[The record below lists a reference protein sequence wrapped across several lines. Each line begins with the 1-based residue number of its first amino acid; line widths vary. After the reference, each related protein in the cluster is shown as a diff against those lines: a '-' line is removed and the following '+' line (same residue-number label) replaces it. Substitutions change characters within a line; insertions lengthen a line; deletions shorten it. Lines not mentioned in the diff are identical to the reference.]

1 MASPVAA
8 LERRAGGPGGA
19 GIRLQGTG
27 VFAREVVLREA
38 MVIKVSPEDRAV
50 LETLARYAFAR
61 PGFRALTAV
70 KFGDGGTEVATF
82 EILHHPDGPI
92 VRRLSADLIDDDLI
106 DEVFDDD
113 FVDESVLEEGV
124 VHDPAPENGLEDQ
137 PAESLLDD
145 ALIAEDLPVDEPVVE
160 EPVGEPQADPHDGTN
175 FDMVLVQAAFRT
187 PDLLAIFS
195 SGGRE
200 LKWCN
205 EAFERAIG
213 PTVGSNPRLVELLD
227 DWSQGHFMVKGLAAL
242 IRQSWWRG
250 RLTFEGIEDNRI
262 TVSATV
268 IAHRDMEGD
277 IESLSLSATP
287 LDEELVSE
295 PADDAAALGALVEHV
310 SELLAVIDRDGRIR
324 FASPGFSHLLQRRA
338 GGLVGLDFLGLVHP
352 DDAVRDVSHLVRL
365 DIEGAAV
372 PTRLRL
378 RASDQSWRHLD
389 TVVTD
394 LRSNSA
400 IGGYVLSAHDVTE
413 RVESF
418 DRLAA
423 EAFTDPDTGLPNR
436 FRLFDRLTTLLCDD
450 TADRAPAAVLLVDLD
465 GMRAVNDHGLAFG
478 DAFLIEVAKR
488 LVDSA
493 GPGAFVA
500 RLRSDEFAVV
510 LPDVADAGDGR
521 RVADAVR
528 VALAKPFEYEDV
540 MVRVTASIGVAIGQ
554 TGEDPDELL
563 RRADLA
569 CIDAKVTNGGN
580 TTVVWGAEMA
590 QRESRRRD
598 VEVQLRHALDH
609 AGIQP
614 HYQPIVDLASGRIVG
629 AEALLRV
636 RDADG
641 ALLTPGEFVGAAES
655 AGLLAQLGAQ
665 VLNATTEQLVIWGGQ
680 MRADAPKHLAVN
692 ISPRQLNDASL
703 PAQVMA
709 ALGEA
714 AIEPESLWLELT
726 EGMLLANQEL
736 DQDRVRFLRDL
747 GVKVGLDEFGAGY
760 SNLAYVRRF
769 PLDFVKID
777 RSLIAGLGEDE
788 RDTAVVRATIE
799 LARDL
804 GLTVVGV
811 GVETERQ
818 LEVLADLGCQ
828 LAQGYLF
835 SPPVGPDEF
844 AKLSG
849 RRFGLPDV

>member
-1 MASPVAA
+1 MA
-8 LERRAGGPGGA
+8 
-19 GIRLQGTG
+19 
-27 VFAREVVLREA
+27 
-38 MVIKVSPEDRAV
+38 IKVSPEDRAV

-61 PGFRALTAV
+61 PGFRALTEV
-70 KFGDGGTEVATF
+70 KFGDGGAEVATF
-82 EILHHPDGPI
+82 EILHDADGPI

-113 FVDESVLEEGV
+113 FVQESVLEESTV
-124 VHDPAPENGLEDQ
+124 EAVPTEVNAVDLIDDDLITETLPIDEPGLAGEGAS
-137 PAESLLDD
+137 AE
-145 ALIAEDLPVDEPVVE
+145 PVD
-160 EPVGEPQADPHDGTN
+160 HDGTE

-200 LKWCN
+200 LRWCN

-213 PTVGSNPRLVELLD
+213 PAVVDNPRLVELLD

-250 RLTFEGIEDNRI
+250 RLTFEGVDDARI
-262 TVSATV
+262 PVSATV
-268 IAHRDMEGD
+268 IAHRDMQGD

-287 LDEELVSE
+287 LDEELVPE

-324 FASPGFSHLLQRRA
+324 FASPGFSQLLQRRS

-365 DIEGAAV
+365 DVEGTGV
-372 PTRLRL
+372 PARLRL
-378 RASDQSWRHLD
+378 RASDQTWRHLD

-436 FRLFDRLTTLLCDD
+436 FRLFDRLTTILSSSGGG
-450 TADRAPAAVLLVDLD
+450 APAAVLLVDLD
-465 GMRAVNDHGLAFG
+465 GMRVVNDHGLAFG

-510 LPDVADAGDGR
+510 LRDVADSADGR
-521 RVADAVR
+521 RVADALR
-528 VALAKPFEYEDV
+528 VALAKPFEHDEIV
-540 MVRVTASIGVAIGQ
+540 VRVTASIGVALGHA
-554 TGEDPDELL
+554 GEDPDELL

-569 CIDAKVTNGGN
+569 CIEAKVTTGGN
-580 TTVVWGAEMA
+580 ATFVWGTEMA

-598 VEVQLRHALDH
+598 VEVHLRHALDH
-609 AGIQP
+609 SGIQP
-614 HYQPIVDLASGRIVG
+614 HYQPIVDLVSGRIVG

-665 VLNATTEQLVIWGGQ
+665 VLRATTEQLVIWGGQ
-680 MRADAPKHLAVN
+680 MRGDAPNHLAVN

-714 AIEPESLWLELT
+714 AIEPGSLWLELT
-726 EGMLLANQEL
+726 EGVLLANQEI
-736 DQDRVRFLRDL
+736 DEDRVRFLRDL
-747 GVKVGLDEFGAGY
+747 GVHVGLDEFGAGY

-804 GLTVVGV
+804 GLTVVAV
-811 GVETERQ
+811 GVEYDHQ
-818 LEVLADLGCQ
+818 LELLGELGCE

-835 SPPVGPDEF
+835 SPPVAPDEF
-844 AKLSG
+844 AKLGS
-849 RRFGLPDV
+849 RRFGPAAT

>member
-1 MASPVAA
+1 MHA
-8 LERRAGGPGGA
+8 
-19 GIRLQGTG
+19 TG

-61 PGFRALTAV
+61 PGFRALTTV
-70 KFGDGGTEVATF
+70 RFGDGGIETATF
-82 EILHHPDGPI
+82 EILHDEEGPI
-92 VRRLSADLIDDDLI
+92 VRRVGEDEQVSAGDDVATSTAELVGDPHEHDANPDAGKGVDL
-106 DEVFDDD
+106 ETEN
-113 FVDESVLEEGV
+113 ES
-124 VHDPAPENGLEDQ
+124 
-137 PAESLLDD
+137 
-145 ALIAEDLPVDEPVVE
+145 DLPDFEK
-160 EPVGEPQADPHDGTN
+160 
-175 FDMVLVQAAFRT
+175 VLVHTAFRT

-200 LKWCN
+200 LRWCN
-205 EAFERAIG
+205 EAFERSLG
-213 PTVGSNPRLVELLD
+213 PVVGTNPRLVELLD

-250 RLTFEGIEDNRI
+250 RLTFVGPDESRL
-262 TVSATV
+262 TVAATV
-268 IAHRDMEGD
+268 LAHRDTEGD

-287 LDEELVSE
+287 IDEELVSE

-310 SELLAVIDRDGRIR
+310 SELLAVIEPNGRVR
-324 FASPGFSHLLQRRA
+324 FASPGISHVLQRRA
-338 GGLVGLDFLGLVHP
+338 GALVGLDFLGLVHP
-352 DDAVRDVSHLVRL
+352 DDAVRDVSALARVDH
-365 DIEGAAV
+365 EGNGAPV
-372 PTRLRL
+372 RLRL
-378 RASDQSWRHLD
+378 RAADQSWRHLD
-389 TVVTD
+389 AVVTD
-394 LRSNSA
+394 LRSNTA
-400 IGGYVLSAHDVTE
+400 IGGFVLSAHDVTE

-436 FRLFDRLTTLLCDD
+436 FRLLDRLTTLLRDSQSSGS
-450 TADRAPAAVLLVDLD
+450 AAVLLVDLD
-465 GMRAVNDHGLAFG
+465 ALRNVNDHGLAFG

-510 LPDVADAGDGR
+510 LPDVVDAAVGR
-521 RVADAVR
+521 RVADALR
-528 VALAKPFEYEDV
+528 VALAKPFEHEDV
-540 MVRVTASIGVAIGQ
+540 IVRVTASIGVALGRS
-554 TGEDPDELL
+554 GEDPDELL

-569 CIDAKVTNGGN
+569 CIEAKQANGGN
-580 TTVVWGAEMA
+580 TTVVWGNEMA
-590 QRESRRRD
+590 RRESRRRD
-598 VEVQLRHALDH
+598 VELQLRHALDH

-614 HYQPIVDLASGRIVG
+614 HYQPIVDLTTGKVVG

-636 RDADG
+636 QDADG

-655 AGLLAQLGAQ
+655 AGLLSQLGAQ
-665 VLNATTEQLVIWGGQ
+665 VLSATCEQLVIWGGQ
-680 MRADAPKHLAVN
+680 MRADAPRHLAVN

-714 AIEPESLWLELT
+714 AIEPSSLWLELT
-726 EGMLLANQEL
+726 EGVLLASHQEV
-736 DQDRVRFLRDL
+736 DQERLRFLREL
-747 GVKVGLDEFGAGY
+747 GVRVGLDEFGAGY

-804 GLTVVGV
+804 GLDVVAV
-811 GVETERQ
+811 GVETDQQ
-818 LEVLADLGCQ
+818 LEALMGLGCE

-835 SPPVGPDEF
+835 SPPVPPEAF
-844 AKLSG
+844 AQLG
-849 RRFGLPDV
+849 RRTFVSPDRLGTS